1 MSTPYD
7 DSDAALDE
15 IIDIN
20 QAEESEVLRVERERA
35 ETATVRDYV
44 AGIPAFE
51 LMTSSQIVSVDR
63 YVYYKFDLSSD
74 EFVINRYGL
83 PFIPVPFPRRVNNSS
98 RYRALPKHLSAS
110 ALAGHPIY
118 WTSRE
123 VLGEVPDKTDD
134 AYAQQW
140 SIRMFSFLLL
150 CGLYTQQYTYRD
162 YLAVNDLSI
171 IDDNAEIDSDR
182 AKSLRTYLEGLGA
195 ATEFDDIKYLDYDS
209 IVVDPAK
216 RGFST
221 KKELFEDFAD
231 SMVKKCQAVLDNA
244 SRKMYDDLK
253 RVLAESDN
261 FLFKDSGQ
269 GSLSLNFDD
278 RHSHWDIHYSD
289 HYFTVLDDYVELI
302 KGNGYSQALEGS
314 LREYSESIEKTIV
327 YMDNLSSSLIGP
339 ILASGKKLSEES
351 LAALQ
356 SYNRL
361 AIDTAARRERY
372 TISIRDVMLAINP
385 EVNFNPDTEEDE
397 QDQDERIKNS
407 KTYKTVENYLFERRD
422 AYQEA
427 WNRLFLCRANY
438 DQALDAQPLF
448 TTFESAQWQ
457 ISQNIADD
465 DD

>member
-1 MSTPYD
+1 MAAPYD
-7 DSDAALDE
+7 DSDAMLDE
-15 IIDIN
+15 VIDVN
-20 QAEESEVLRVERERA
+20 ESDESEVLRVERERA

-51 LMTSSQIVSVDR
+51 LMSSSQIVSVDR
-63 YVYYKFDLSSD
+63 YVHHKFDLSSD

-98 RYRALPKHLSAS
+98 RYRALPKHLSGS
-110 ALAGHPIY
+110 AIAGHPIY
-118 WTSRE
+118 WTDRE
-123 VLGEVPDKTDD
+123 VLGDIPSKTND
-134 AYAQQW
+134 AYAQEW

-150 CGLYTQQYTYRD
+150 CGFYTQQYTYRD
-162 YLAVNDLSI
+162 YLTVKNVSI
-171 IDDNAEIDSDR
+171 VDDNGEIDTDR

-195 ATEFDDIKYLDYDS
+195 ATEFDDVEYLSYDS
-209 IVVDPAK
+209 IVVEPEK
-216 RGFST
+216 RGFSS
-221 KKELFEDFAD
+221 KRELFEDFAD
-231 SMVKKCQAVLDNA
+231 SMVAKCHAVLDNA
-244 SRKMYDDLK
+244 TRKMHDDLM
-253 RVLAESDN
+253 RVLAESDK
-261 FLFKDSGQ
+261 FLFQDSGS
-269 GSLSLNFDD
+269 GGLSMNFDD

-314 LREYSESIEKTIV
+314 LREYSESIERSII
-327 YMDNLSSSLIGP
+327 YMDNLSSSLISP

-361 AIDTAARRERY
+361 AVDTAARRERY

-385 EVNFNPDTEEDE
+385 EVNFNPDPEDDE
-397 QDQDERIKNS
+397 QDQDEQIKNS
-407 KTYKTVENYLFERRD
+407 KTYKTVEDYLFQRRD
-422 AYQEA
+422 AYQDA

-457 ISQNIADD
+457 ISQNITDD
-465 DD
+465 D